1 MKTGCVRAVRRRG
14 ELALADPGRV
24 KAGQITRV
32 PVRSHLSGR
41 DLAGPAP
48 TVPKGRRGA
57 APPDELGSRLRGRQ
71 EKAAFGSRGLIL
83 KRVPVRVSGRDVA
96 LTIDQAL
103 AKAVRSSLEVI
114 AQGRVAG
121 QVAVEASAHV
131 AKPDRADLNTAD
143 RSMEAAGEAS
153 AKAARG
159 ARGANRFPHTSF

>member
-32 PVRSHLSGR
+32 PVRSHLSGGN
-41 DLAGPAP
+41 LAGPAP

-57 APPDELGSRLRGRQ
+57 VPPDELGSRLRGRQ

-103 AKAVRSSLEVI
+103 AKAGRSSLEVI